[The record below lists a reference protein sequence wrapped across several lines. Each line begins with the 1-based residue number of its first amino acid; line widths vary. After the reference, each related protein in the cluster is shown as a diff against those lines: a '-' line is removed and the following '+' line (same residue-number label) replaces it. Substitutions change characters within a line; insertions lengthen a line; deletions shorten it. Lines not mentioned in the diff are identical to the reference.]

1 MYALSKFSFVSNF
14 NKEKLTKMEA
24 YNNGLSSFDIKKCDK
39 DNNGEITVNEVLN
52 DTNACAKLLAKINS
66 IANEQ
71 ANVIKA
77 IKEARGEKV
86 DAEKDTKA
94 AEKNPKHA
102 NGDNDHFKNFLKQPP
117 RFGDYNTFNVAA

>member
-24 YNNGLSSFDIKKCDK
+24 FNNGLSTFDIKKCDK

-52 DTNACAKLLAKINS
+52 DSNACAKLLAKINS
-66 IANEQ
+66 IATEQ
-71 ANVIKA
+71 ANIINA

-86 DAEKDTKA
+86 DAEKDVKT
-94 AEKNPKHA
+94 AEKDPKHA
-102 NGDNDHFKNFLKQPP
+102 KGENDHFKNFLKQPP

>member
-1 MYALSKFSFVSNF
+1 MYSLSKFSFVSNF
-14 NKEKLTKMEA
+14 NKEKLSKMEA
-24 YNNGLSSFDIKKCDK
+24 YNNGLSSFDIQKCDK

-52 DTNACAKLLAKINS
+52 DSNACAKLLAKINT
-66 IANEQ
+66 IATEQ

-86 DAEKDTKA
+86 DAEKDVKTE
-94 AEKNPKHA
+94 EKHPKHA
-102 NGDNDHFKNFLKQPP
+102 KGEQEHFRNFLKQPP